1 VLAGA
6 AAVGVAGCSSDSV
19 LSGLAVSRT
28 PPGSVEYWDLF
39 GGGDGVRMQEMLDG
53 FRKEHPDIRLDHVTL
68 QWGNPYYTKLSLA
81 TIGDLP
87 PTVAVSHLTRM
98 KTLVSSNL
106 LQELKPQDLARFG
119 MTPDKFNKRAWEAGL
134 VDGKAYAIPLDTHP
148 FVMFYNT
155 EVTKKAGLLDAAG
168 QLKSLDGEDAF
179 IDAMQRAKKVTG
191 AYGGVKQ
198 FFDGLPR
205 DLDEAARVD
214 GARFFRI
221 YRQVIMP
228 LTRPAV
234 AAVAIFSFVAAWN
247 NLLWPLLV
255 LTNPRMMTIPV
266 GLATVQGTYGI
277 RYADTMASAILGA
290 IPLIA
295 VFLLFQRHIVEG
307 IAGTGLKG

>member
-1 VLAGA
+1 VATAYAPPRPDTTGAAEQISQRSKLFNRICAGVLIAFALLWLVPLAWAVDTALKPNSETTRVTWAIENPTLGSFRSILETTDILRWLSVSFITSALTAVATVLTASMAAYALSRMRFRYRNLVFWFVLAGIMIP
-6 AAVGVAGCSSDSV
+6 SQV
-19 LSGLAVSRT
+19 LIV
-28 PPGSVEYWDLF
+28 P
-39 GGGDGVRMQEMLDG
+39 Q
-53 FRKEHPDIRLDHVTL
+53 FRE
-68 QWGNPYYTKLSLA
+68 
-81 TIGDLP
+81 
-87 PTVAVSHLTRM
+87 
-98 KTLVSSNL
+98 VSSVNL
-106 LQELKPQDLARFG
+106 LNTFWAVILPQVP
-119 MTPDKFNKRAWEAGL
+119 T
-134 VDGKAYAIPLDTHP
+134 AIA
-148 FVMFYNT
+148 V
-155 EVTKKAGLLDAAG
+155 
-168 QLKSLDGEDAF
+168 F
-179 IDAMQRAKKVTG
+179 IF
-191 AYGGVKQ
+191 KQ

-221 YRQVIMP
+221 YRTVIMP

-247 NLLWPLLV
+247 HLLWPLLV